1 LVSLNNK
8 AMTILRVFLM
18 VLIALPFVSCQKPT
32 TGRAG
37 ERNDKVNTEPTTVFL
52 VRHSEKESGNDP
64 VLSEAGLARNTALES
79 LLSEVKFD
87 AVFSTPF
94 QRTEMTANAIC
105 NAQNLKLINYDP
117 EDLPGFAKKI
127 QEDYRGQQLLVVGHS
142 NTTPTLCGIL
152 DGTRAHQAFD
162 ESDYS
167 NLMVVVIPAA
177 GPAKMLRL
185 RF

>member
-1 LVSLNNK
+1 
-8 AMTILRVFLM
+8 MTIFRIFLLL
-18 VLIALPFVSCQKPT
+18 LIAGPFVSCQTST
-32 TGRAG
+32 TSSSV
-37 ERNDKVNTEPTTVFL
+37 ELNDKLNTTPTTVFL
-52 VRHSEKESGNDP
+52 VRHSEKESGSDP
-64 VLSEAGLARNTALES
+64 VLSELGLERNAALES
-79 LLSEVKFD
+79 MLSEVKFD

-105 NAQNLKLINYDP
+105 NAQNLELINYDHK
-117 EDLPGFAKKI
+117 DLTGLAKKI
-127 QEDYRGQQLLVVGHS
+127 QEEYRGQQVLVVGHS

-152 DGTRAHQAFD
+152 DGSNAHEAFD

-167 NLMVVVIPAA
+167 NLMMVVIPAV